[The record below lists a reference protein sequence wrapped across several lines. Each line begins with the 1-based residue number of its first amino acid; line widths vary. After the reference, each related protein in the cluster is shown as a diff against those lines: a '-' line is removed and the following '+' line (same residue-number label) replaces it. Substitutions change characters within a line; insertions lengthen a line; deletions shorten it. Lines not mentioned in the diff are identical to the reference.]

1 MKLEEVQ
8 WIDVAAVL
16 YVFILIGMSVVT
28 YCRVIRFKT
37 TIDRKRQE
45 IYHKLEM
52 IDEEGFD

>member
-45 IYHKLEM
+45 TYHKLEM